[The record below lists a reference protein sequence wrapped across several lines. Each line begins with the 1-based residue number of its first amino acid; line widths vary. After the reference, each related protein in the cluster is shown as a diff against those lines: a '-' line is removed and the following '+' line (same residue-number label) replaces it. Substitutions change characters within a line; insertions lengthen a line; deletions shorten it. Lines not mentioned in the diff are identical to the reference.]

1 MSGAGRTARSGNL
14 ASRLLLI
21 GSVTLLAGVTHAD
34 AATAQQGSTPQEST
48 LQVSTPQESTPQES
62 TQQEFRHGQA
72 LFAGDLALHGRI
84 RTHLVDL
91 PPQVVV
97 CGNCHAAGHGPEVA
111 RSLAPRLTRELLLAP
126 RARRGGPV
134 TTYNEDRFCTL
145 LRKGIDPSYVLLS
158 VEMPIY
164 TMDDS
169 DCRAL
174 WQFVMRERA

>member
-1 MSGAGRTARSGNL
+1 MEGAGATASGHN
-14 ASRLLLI
+14 AVHRLLLI
-21 GSVTLLAGVTHAD
+21 GGLALLAGLARAAAPPAD
-34 AATAQQGSTPQEST
+34 P
-48 LQVSTPQESTPQES
+48 
-62 TQQEFRHGQA
+62 EFLRGQA
-72 LFAGDLALHGRI
+72 LFAGELDLHGRI

-97 CGNCHAAGHGPEVA
+97 CGNCHAAGDGPEVA

-126 RARRGGPV
+126 RARHGGPV
-134 TTYNEDRFCTL
+134 TTYNLDRFCNL
-145 LRKGIDPSYVLLS
+145 LRKGMDPAYVLLS

-164 TMDDS
+164 SLDDS